1 MATNSDPDV
10 TDVDDEVVR
19 ILIALRRLQQ
29 ASADVNARAA
39 DRLGLS
45 RSQFQAVAHLS
56 VHRTAT
62 SGDLG
67 EALNVSPGGVTALVD
82 QLIAL
87 GLAERRAGVD
97 RRQVIVAL
105 TAAGTAAANTVGV
118 AYWHAVAE
126 GVPAARRGATLE
138 VLDDLGAALGRLLP

>member
-10 TDVDDEVVR
+10 TDVDDDVVR
-19 ILIALRRLQQ
+19 ILIALRHLQQ
-29 ASADVNARAA
+29 VSADVNARAA
-39 DRLGLS
+39 ERLGLS

-56 VHRTAT
+56 VHRSTT

-67 EALNVSPGGVTALVD
+67 EALNLSPGGVTALVD
-82 QLIAL
+82 QLIRL
-87 GLAERRAGVD
+87 GHVERQPGAD
-97 RRQVIVAL
+97 RRQVIIAL
-105 TAAGTAAANTVGV
+105 TTGGMAAANTVGV

-138 VLDDLGAALGRLLP
+138 VLDDLGVALGRLLP